1 MIPPST
7 AREALMIEALGD
19 MATLM
24 DRVEASTAALDQ
36 TRLGLVKAN
45 NELAARVTAFESRMA
60 AITENAKT
68 VAVEH
73 IARRTSEIAQRSNR
87 DQAQA
92 MKEAARDLFN
102 TEFGATLN
110 GLVMS
115 LRPLIKRFDQPWQS
129 WLVHCATAAVSSALS
144 GLLVWLWL
152 HR

>member
-7 AREALMIEALGD
+7 AREVLMIEALGD
-19 MATLM
+19 MASLM
-24 DRVEASTAALDQ
+24 DRVEALVPALEK
-36 TRLGLVKAN
+36 TRLALVKAN
-45 NELAARVTAFESRMA
+45 TELAARAAAFESRTA
-60 AITENAKT
+60 AVTENAKT

-73 IARRTSEIAQRSNR
+73 ITRRTSEIAQRSNL

-102 TEFGATLN
+102 TEFGATLT

-115 LRPLIKRFDQPWQS
+115 LRPLMKRIDQPWQS

-144 GLLVWLWL
+144 GLVVWLWL